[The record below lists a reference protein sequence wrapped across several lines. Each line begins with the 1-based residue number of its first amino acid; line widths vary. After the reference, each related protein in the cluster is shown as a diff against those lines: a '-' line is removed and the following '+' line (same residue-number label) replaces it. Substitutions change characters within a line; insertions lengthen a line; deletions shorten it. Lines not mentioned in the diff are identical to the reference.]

1 MPHKPPAASPA
12 ATSEAILVR
21 QPVRD
26 DGTFGGAQSE
36 LSLVEGGS
44 HWRHSQER
52 RFVLTRLAID
62 RCPPVA
68 PLDKEPGDT
77 CDDCTAGCGGVQPP
91 EGCVVRLITVLT
103 PISKTRARCGA

>member
-36 LSLVEGGS
+36 LSLVEGVS

-62 RCPPVA
+62 RGARQWHPSTKSRATHAMTA
-68 PLDKEPGDT
+68 PRDVGAFSLLK
-77 CDDCTAGCGGVQPP
+77 
-91 EGCVVRLITVLT
+91 VV
-103 PISKTRARCGA
+103 SSD